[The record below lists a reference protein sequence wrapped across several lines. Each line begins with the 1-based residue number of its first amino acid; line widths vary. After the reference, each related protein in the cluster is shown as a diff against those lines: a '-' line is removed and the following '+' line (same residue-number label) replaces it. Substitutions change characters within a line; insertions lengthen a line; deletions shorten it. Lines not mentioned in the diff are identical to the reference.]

1 MENDKIR
8 KAFKQWF
15 FSSPENAPFPCF
27 KAGYKSALKE
37 AQAEIERLKEKCE
50 LLYHTGRNGIEYV
63 GSANYQSREDEAL
76 EWMDKAFESL
86 PEPPA

>member
-37 AQAEIERLKEKCE
+37 AQAEIERLKCCGNCGKGRGDCYRVIDCGVPEKYKLWE
-50 LLYHTGRNGIEYV
+50 
-63 GSANYQSREDEAL
+63 AKDE
-76 EWMDKAFESL
+76 
-86 PEPPA
+86 